1 VVGHWAPR
9 AARRQLS
16 GGDVRA
22 PRASL
27 TVYTEIVTALTA
39 DHVAR
44 SLGSSHIL
52 KDVSLTIDLGERV
65 GLIGANGSGKSTLA
79 RILAGIEPP
88 DSGVVARRR
97 GLRTMLLAQEPELDD
112 AMTVFQAAESG
123 LSHWRD
129 ATLRFEALAHL
140 LEQDSSD
147 RDALLHEQSELAT
160 LIETLGGWDPRH
172 RIQSFLDRLGLNRPN
187 DIVGNLSGGERR
199 RVALARLLVA
209 APDIAILDEPTNH
222 LDADTVAWL
231 EEWIM
236 REFQGAMMI
245 ITHDRYLLDR
255 AVTRIA
261 ELDLGMV
268 RSYPGRY
275 RDYLALRAERLAQ
288 EARVEARLVNT
299 MRREQEWLSRGP
311 AARTTKQQ
319 ARIQRAQELSETI
332 VSNRREVVKVNLEG
346 ALAKGG
352 KRILEFRG
360 VSLSLGGRQMFRDL
374 DLILTP
380 GERIGIVGPNG
391 AGKTSLLK
399 LVLGELAPTK
409 GEVVVGLNTKVAYF
423 DQTRGAVDLER
434 SVLEHFTAD
443 ADRVRVGDRWI
454 EPHAWLDRFGFDG
467 ARQRQKAA
475 MLSGGERARLA
486 LALLLRGEANLIL
499 MDEPT
504 NDLDLATLGVL
515 EEFLLDWPGTAL
527 VVSHD
532 RYFLDQVATSI
543 LSFEGDGEVVH
554 DRGDW
559 DAHREA
565 RDARRDARKAAARG
579 PARNADLRR
588 TTSPDLKVV
597 KSLSPPEL
605 KELEGLPAKI
615 DEAEAEVL
623 RIEALLADPALYAGG
638 AVDAVNAAM
647 ASGEAARKRVEA
659 LMARWEALELR
670 RAPR

>member
-1 VVGHWAPR
+1 
-9 AARRQLS
+9 
-16 GGDVRA
+16 
-22 PRASL
+22 
-27 TVYTEIVTALTA
+27 VTALTA

-79 RILAGIEPP
+79 RILAGLEAP
-88 DSGVVARRR
+88 DAGTVARRR
-97 GLRTMLLAQEPELDD
+97 GLRTMLLSQEPELDP
-112 AMTVFQAAESG
+112 AMTVFEAAESG

-129 ATLRFEALAHL
+129 ATLRYEAIAQLI
-140 LEQDSSD
+140 EQASSD
-147 RDALLHEQSELAT
+147 RDALLHEQSELASV
-160 LIETLGGWDPRH
+160 IENLGGWDPRH
-172 RIQSFLDRLGLNRPN
+172 RIQSFLDRLGLTRPG
-187 DIVGNLSGGERR
+187 DIVANLSGGERR
-199 RVALARLLVA
+199 RVALARLLIA
-209 APDIAILDEPTNH
+209 APDIAVLDEPTNH
-222 LDADTVAWL
+222 LDADTVGWL
-231 EEWIM
+231 EDWIM
-236 REFQGAMMI
+236 REFRGAMMI

-255 AVTRIA
+255 AVTRIV
-261 ELDLGMV
+261 ELDLGSV

-299 MRREQEWLSRGP
+299 MRREQEWLARGP

-332 VSNRREVVKVNLEG
+332 VSGRRDVVKVNLEG
-346 ALAKGG
+346 AVAKGG

-360 VSLSLGGRQMFRDL
+360 AGLTLGGREMFRDL

-399 LVLGELAPTK
+399 MVLGELAPTK
-409 GEVVVGLNTKVAYF
+409 GEVVVGLNTKIAYF
-423 DQTRGAVDLER
+423 DQTRGAVDLDL
-434 SVLEHFTAD
+434 SVLDHFTAD
-443 ADRVRVGDRWI
+443 SDRVRVGDRWI

-504 NDLDLATLGVL
+504 NDLDLATLAVL

-565 RDARRDARKAAARG
+565 RDQRREARKAASRG
-579 PARNADLRR
+579 PARGADQRR
-588 TTSPDLKVV
+588 TTSPDLKTV
-597 KSLSPPEL
+597 KPLSPPEL
-605 KELEGLPAKI
+605 KELEALPTKI
-615 DEAEAEVL
+615 DAAESEVL
-623 RIEALLADPALYAGG
+623 RMEALLADPAFYAASAGDI
-638 AVDAVNAAM
+638 VTETMAA
-647 ASGEAARKRVEA
+647 AEAARRQVEA
-659 LMARWEALELR
+659 LMARWEVLELR
-670 RAPR
+670 RSTR

>member
-1 VVGHWAPR
+1 
-9 AARRQLS
+9 
-16 GGDVRA
+16 
-22 PRASL
+22 
-27 TVYTEIVTALTA
+27 VTALTA
-39 DHVAR
+39 DHVSR
-44 SLGSSHIL
+44 SLGSSQIL
-52 KDVSLTIDLGERV
+52 KDVSLTVDLGERV

-79 RILAGIEPP
+79 RILAGIEAP
-88 DSGVVARRR
+88 DGGTVSQRR
-97 GLRTMLLAQEPELDD
+97 GLRTMLLSQEPELDPE
-112 AMTVFQAAESG
+112 MTVFQAAESG

-129 ATLRFEALAHL
+129 ATLRFEAIAQLI
-140 LEQDSSD
+140 EQDTSD

-172 RIQSFLDRLGLNRPN
+172 RIQSFLDRLGLTRPG
-187 DIVGNLSGGERR
+187 DLVANLSGGERR

-231 EEWIM
+231 EDWIM
-236 REFQGAMMI
+236 REFRGAMII

-255 AVTRIA
+255 AVTRIV
-261 ELDLGMV
+261 ELDLGGV

-299 MRREQEWLSRGP
+299 MRREQDWLSRGP

-332 VSNRREVVKVNLEG
+332 VSGRREVVKVNLEG
-346 ALAKGG
+346 AVAKGG

-360 VSLSLGGRQMFRDL
+360 VSLSLGGREMFHDL

-380 GERIGIVGPNG
+380 GERIGVVGPNG

-399 LVLGELAPTK
+399 LILGELEPTK

-423 DQTRGAVDLER
+423 DQTRGSVDLNL
-434 SVLEHFTAD
+434 SVLDHFTGEG
-443 ADRVRVGDRWI
+443 DRVRVGDKWI

-504 NDLDLATLGVL
+504 NDLDLSTLAVL
-515 EEFLLDWPGTAL
+515 EEFLLDWPGTAI

-565 RDARRDARKAAARG
+565 RDQRREARKAAARG
-579 PARNADLRR
+579 PARNADMRR
-588 TTSPDLKVV
+588 TTSPDIKVV
-597 KSLSPPEL
+597 KALTPPEV
-605 KELEGLPAKI
+605 KELEALPTKI
-615 DEAEAEVL
+615 DAAESEVARL
-623 RIEALLADPALYAGG
+623 DALLASPGFYASSSRDM
-638 AVDAVNAAM
+638 VSETMAA
-647 ASGEAARKRVEA
+647 SDAARRQVEA

-670 RAPR
+670 RSSR

>member
-1 VVGHWAPR
+1 M
-9 AARRQLS
+9 
-16 GGDVRA
+16 
-22 PRASL
+22 
-27 TVYTEIVTALTA
+27 TALTA
-39 DHVAR
+39 DHVSR
-44 SLGSSHIL
+44 SLGSSQIL

-79 RILAGIEPP
+79 RILAGIEAP
-88 DSGVVARRR
+88 DGGTVAQRR
-97 GLRTMLLAQEPELDD
+97 GLRAMLLSQEPELDPT
-112 AMTVFQAAESG
+112 MTVFQAAESG
-123 LSHWRD
+123 LAHWRD
-129 ATLRFEALAHL
+129 ATLRFEAIAQLIEEA
-140 LEQDSSD
+140 SSD
-147 RDALLHEQSELAT
+147 REALLHEQSELAT
-160 LIETLGGWDPRH
+160 LIENLGGWDPRH

-187 DIVGNLSGGERR
+187 DLVATLSGGERR

-231 EEWIM
+231 EDWIM
-236 REFQGAMMI
+236 REFRGAMII

-255 AVTRIA
+255 AVTRIV
-261 ELDLGMV
+261 ELDLGAV

-299 MRREQEWLSRGP
+299 MRREQEWLARGP

-332 VSNRREVVKVNLEG
+332 VSGRRDVVKVNLEG
-346 ALAKGG
+346 AVAKGG

-360 VSLSLGGRQMFRDL
+360 VGLSLGGRVMFHDL

-399 LVLGELAPTK
+399 LVLGELEPTK

-423 DQTRGAVDLER
+423 DQTRGSVDLNL
-434 SVLEHFTAD
+434 SVLDHFTGES
-443 ADRVRVGDRWI
+443 DRVRVGDKWI

-504 NDLDLATLGVL
+504 NDLDLSTLAVL
-515 EEFLLDWPGTAL
+515 EEFLLDWPGTAI

-565 RDARRDARKAAARG
+565 RDQRREARKAAARG
-579 PARNADLRR
+579 PVRNADMRR
-588 TTSPDLKVV
+588 TTSPDIKVV
-597 KSLSPPEL
+597 KALTPPEV
-605 KELEGLPAKI
+605 KELEALPTKI
-615 DEAEAEVL
+615 DAAEAEVVRL
-623 RIEALLADPALYAGG
+623 DALLASPGFYASSSGD
-638 AVDAVNAAM
+638 VVTETMAA
-647 ASGEAARKRVEA
+647 SDAARRHVEA

-670 RAPR
+670 RSSR

>member
-1 VVGHWAPR
+1 M
-9 AARRQLS
+9 
-16 GGDVRA
+16 
-22 PRASL
+22 
-27 TVYTEIVTALTA
+27 
-39 DHVAR
+39 
-44 SLGSSHIL
+44 
-52 KDVSLTIDLGERV
+52 DLGERI

-79 RILAGIEPP
+79 RILAGIEGP
-88 DSGVVARRR
+88 DAGTVARRR
-97 GLRTMLLAQEPELDD
+97 GLRCMLLPQEPELDPTK
-112 AMTVFQAAESG
+112 TVFETAESG

-129 ATLRFEALAHL
+129 ATMRYEAIAHL
-140 LEQDSSD
+140 IEASDSD
-147 RDALLHEQSELAT
+147 RDALLNEQSELAS

-172 RIQSFLDRLGLNRPN
+172 RIQSFLDRLGLVRPG
-187 DIVGNLSGGERR
+187 DLVANLSGGERR

-222 LDADTVAWL
+222 LDADTVSWL
-231 EEWIM
+231 EEWIT
-236 REFQGAMMI
+236 REFRGAMMI

-255 AVTRIA
+255 AVTRIM

-275 RDYLALRAERLAQ
+275 RDYLTLRAERLAQ

-319 ARIQRAQELSETI
+319 ARIQRAHELSETI
-332 VSNRREVVKVNLEG
+332 VSNKRDVVKVNLEG
-346 ALAKGG
+346 AVARTG
-352 KRILEFRG
+352 KRILEMRKVG
-360 VSLSLGGRQMFRDL
+360 LTLGGREMFRDFE
-374 DLILTP
+374 LILTP
-380 GERIGIVGPNG
+380 GERVGIVGPNG

-399 LVLGELAPTK
+399 LILGELAPSS

-423 DQTRGAVDLER
+423 DQSRGAVDLER
-434 SVLEHFTAD
+434 SVLDHFTAD

-504 NDLDLATLGVL
+504 NDLDLSTLGVL
-515 EEFLLDWPGTAL
+515 EEFLLDWPGTAM

-543 LSFEGDGEVVH
+543 LSFEGDGEIVH

-565 RDARRDARKAAARG
+565 RDQRREARKAAARTAARHSDARRLTTPDARG
-579 PARNADLRR
+579 PKPL
-588 TTSPDLKVV
+588 T
-597 KSLSPPEL
+597 PPEL
-605 KELEGLPAKI
+605 KELEALPTKV
-615 DEAEAEVL
+615 DEAEAEVQRL
-623 RIEALLADPALYAGG
+623 DAVLADPGFYANGS
-638 AVDAVNAAM
+638 AVTETMAA
-647 ASGEAARKRVEA
+647 ADAARRQVEA
-659 LMARWEALELR
+659 LMARWEALEAR
-670 RAPR
+670 RPPR

>member
-1 VVGHWAPR
+1 VTAYWAPS
-9 AARRQLS
+9 AAPGQLS
-16 GGDVRA
+16 GGDVQA
-22 PRASL
+22 PEACG
-27 TVYTEIVTALTA
+27 TVYTDSVTALTA
-39 DHVAR
+39 DHVSR
-44 SLGSSHIL
+44 SLGSSQIL
-52 KDVSLTIDLGERV
+52 KDVSLTVDLGERV

-79 RILAGIEPP
+79 RILAGIEAP
-88 DSGVVARRR
+88 DGGTVSQRR
-97 GLRTMLLAQEPELDD
+97 GLRTMLLSQEPELDPE
-112 AMTVFQAAESG
+112 MTVFQAAESG
-123 LSHWRD
+123 LAHWRD
-129 ATLRFEALAHL
+129 ATLRFEAIAQLI
-140 LEQDSSD
+140 EQAPSD

-172 RIQSFLDRLGLNRPN
+172 RIQSFLDRLGLSRPG
-187 DIVGNLSGGERR
+187 DLVANLSGGERR

-231 EEWIM
+231 EDWIM
-236 REFQGAMMI
+236 REFRGAMII

-255 AVTRIA
+255 AVTRIV
-261 ELDLGMV
+261 ELDLGTV

-332 VSNRREVVKVNLEG
+332 VSGRRDVVKVNLEG
-346 ALAKGG
+346 AVAKGG

-360 VSLSLGGRQMFRDL
+360 VSLSLGGREMFHDL

-380 GERIGIVGPNG
+380 GERIGVVGPNG

-399 LVLGELAPTK
+399 LILGELTPTK

-423 DQTRGAVDLER
+423 DQTRGSVDLNL
-434 SVLEHFTAD
+434 SVLDHFTGEG
-443 ADRVRVGDRWI
+443 DRVRVGDKWI

-504 NDLDLATLGVL
+504 NDLDLSTLAVL
-515 EEFLLDWPGTAL
+515 EEFLLDWPGTAI

-565 RDARRDARKAAARG
+565 RDQRREARKAAARG
-579 PARNADLRR
+579 PARNADMRR
-588 TTSPDLKVV
+588 TTSPDIKVV
-597 KSLSPPEL
+597 KALTPPEV
-605 KELEGLPAKI
+605 KELEALPTKI
-615 DEAEAEVL
+615 DAAEAEVARL
-623 RIEALLADPALYAGG
+623 DALLASPGFYASSSRDM
-638 AVDAVNAAM
+638 VSETMAA
-647 ASGEAARKRVEA
+647 SDAARRQVEA
-659 LMARWEALELR
+659 LMTRWEALELR
-670 RAPR
+670 RSSR

>member
-1 VVGHWAPR
+1 M
-9 AARRQLS
+9 
-16 GGDVRA
+16 
-22 PRASL
+22 
-27 TVYTEIVTALTA
+27 TALTV

-44 SLGSSHIL
+44 HLGSSQIL

-79 RILAGIEPP
+79 RILAGVEPP
-88 DSGVVARRR
+88 DGGTVARRR
-97 GLRTMLLAQEPELDD
+97 GLRTMILSQEPELDET
-112 AMTVFQAAESG
+112 MTVFEAAESG
-123 LSHWRD
+123 LTHWRD
-129 ATLRFEALAHL
+129 ATLRFEAIAHL
-140 LEQDSSD
+140 IEQATPD

-172 RIQSFLDRLGLNRPN
+172 RIQSFLDRLGLTRPN
-187 DIVGNLSGGERR
+187 DVVGNLSGGERR

-222 LDADTVAWL
+222 LDADSVAWL

-236 REFQGAMMI
+236 REFRGAMMI

-255 AVTRIA
+255 AVTRIV
-261 ELDLGMV
+261 ELDLGAV
-268 RSYPGRY
+268 TSYPGRY
-275 RDYLALRAERLAQ
+275 RDYLALRAERLALESRI
-288 EARVEARLVNT
+288 EARRVNT
-299 MRREQEWLSRGP
+299 LRREQEWLARGP

-319 ARIQRAQELSETI
+319 ARIQRAHELSDVI
-332 VSNRREVVKVNLEG
+332 AGAKRDVVKINLEG
-346 ALAKGG
+346 ALARGG

-360 VSLSLGGRQMFRDL
+360 AGLTLGGRTMFHDL

-399 LVLGELAPTK
+399 LILGELAPTT

-423 DQTRGAVDLER
+423 DQTRGSVDLEKT
-434 SVLEHFTAD
+434 VLDHFTAD
-443 ADRVRVGDRWI
+443 SDRVRVGDRWI

-504 NDLDLATLGVL
+504 NDLDLATLAVL
-515 EEFLLDWPGTAL
+515 EDFLLDWPGTAL

-543 LSFEGDGEVVH
+543 LSFEGEGDVVH
-554 DRGDW
+554 DHGDW

-565 RDARRDARKAAARG
+565 RDQRREARKAAARG
-579 PARNADLRR
+579 PARTADARR
-588 TTSPDLKVV
+588 SASSELKAA
-597 KSLSPPEL
+597 KALTPPEV
-605 KELEGLPAKI
+605 KELESLPTKI
-615 DEAEAEVL
+615 DAAEAEVSRL
-623 RIEALLADPALYAGG
+623 EALLASADFYSASSG
-638 AVDAVNAAM
+638 DAVTVTLAA
-647 ASGEAARKRVEA
+647 ADTARQQVET
-659 LMARWEALELR
+659 LMARWEVLELC

>member
-1 VVGHWAPR
+1 M
-9 AARRQLS
+9 
-16 GGDVRA
+16 
-22 PRASL
+22 
-27 TVYTEIVTALTA
+27 TALTV

-44 SLGSSHIL
+44 HLGSSQIL

-79 RILAGIEPP
+79 RILAGVEPP
-88 DSGVVARRR
+88 DGGTVARRR
-97 GLRTMLLAQEPELDD
+97 GLRTMILSQEPELDD
-112 AMTVFQAAESG
+112 TMTVFQAAESG
-123 LSHWRD
+123 LTHWRD
-129 ATLRFEALAHL
+129 ATLRFEAIAHL
-140 LEQDSSD
+140 LEQATSD
-147 RDALLHEQSELAT
+147 QDALLHEQSELAT

-172 RIQSFLDRLGLNRPN
+172 RIQSFLDRLGLTRPN
-187 DIVGNLSGGERR
+187 DVVGNLSGGERR

-222 LDADTVAWL
+222 LDADSVAWL

-236 REFQGAMMI
+236 REFRGAMMI

-255 AVTRIA
+255 AVTRIV
-261 ELDLGMV
+261 ELDLGAV
-268 RSYPGRY
+268 TSYPGRY
-275 RDYLALRAERLAQ
+275 RDYLALRAERLALESRI
-288 EARVEARLVNT
+288 EARRVNT
-299 MRREQEWLSRGP
+299 LRREQEWLARGP

-319 ARIQRAQELSETI
+319 ARIQRAQELSDVI
-332 VSNRREVVKVNLEG
+332 VGAKRDVVKVNLEG

-360 VSLSLGGRQMFRDL
+360 TGLTLGGRTMFHDL

-399 LVLGELAPTK
+399 LILGELAPTK

-423 DQTRGAVDLER
+423 DQTRGSVDLEK
-434 SVLEHFTAD
+434 SVLDHFTAD
-443 ADRVRVGDRWI
+443 SDRVRVGDRWI

-504 NDLDLATLGVL
+504 NDLDLATLAVL

-543 LSFEGDGEVVH
+543 LSFEGEGEVVH

-565 RDARRDARKAAARG
+565 RDQRREARKAAARG
-579 PARNADLRR
+579 PVRTADVRR
-588 TTSPDLKVV
+588 TTSPELKAA
-597 KSLSPPEL
+597 KALTPPET
-605 KELEGLPAKI
+605 KELEALPAKI
-615 DEAEAEVL
+615 DAAEAEVSRL
-623 RIEALLADPALYAGG
+623 EALLASPDFYATSSG
-638 AVDAVNAAM
+638 DAVTVAL
-647 ASGEAARKRVEA
+647 ASADAARRQVEA
-659 LMARWEALELR
+659 LMARWEVLELR

>member
-1 VVGHWAPR
+1 M
-9 AARRQLS
+9 
-16 GGDVRA
+16 
-22 PRASL
+22 
-27 TVYTEIVTALTA
+27 TALTA
-39 DHVAR
+39 DHVSR
-44 SLGSSHIL
+44 SLGSSQIL
-52 KDVSLTIDLGERV
+52 KDVSLTVDLGERV

-79 RILAGIEPP
+79 RILAGIEAP
-88 DSGVVARRR
+88 DGGTVSQRR
-97 GLRTMLLAQEPELDD
+97 GLRTMLLSQEPELDPE
-112 AMTVFQAAESG
+112 MTVFQAAESG
-123 LSHWRD
+123 LAHWRD
-129 ATLRFEALAHL
+129 ATLRFEAIAQLI
-140 LEQDSSD
+140 EQDTSD

-172 RIQSFLDRLGLNRPN
+172 RIQSFLDRLGLTRPN
-187 DIVGNLSGGERR
+187 DLVATLSGGERR

-231 EEWIM
+231 EDWIM
-236 REFQGAMMI
+236 REFRGAMII

-255 AVTRIA
+255 AVTRIV
-261 ELDLGMV
+261 ELDLGGV

-332 VSNRREVVKVNLEG
+332 VSGRRDVVKVNLEG
-346 ALAKGG
+346 AVAKGG

-360 VSLSLGGRQMFRDL
+360 VSLSLGGREMFHDL

-380 GERIGIVGPNG
+380 GERIGVVGPNG

-399 LVLGELAPTK
+399 LILGELEPTK

-423 DQTRGAVDLER
+423 DQTRGSVDLNL
-434 SVLEHFTAD
+434 SVLDHFTGEG
-443 ADRVRVGDRWI
+443 DRVRVGDKWI

-504 NDLDLATLGVL
+504 NDLDLSTLAVL
-515 EEFLLDWPGTAL
+515 EEFLLDWPGTAI

-559 DAHREA
+559 DSHREA
-565 RDARRDARKAAARG
+565 RDQRREARKAAARG
-579 PARNADLRR
+579 PARNADMRR
-588 TTSPDLKVV
+588 TTSPDIKVV
-597 KSLSPPEL
+597 KALTPPEV
-605 KELEGLPAKI
+605 KELEALPTKI
-615 DEAEAEVL
+615 DAAESEVARL
-623 RIEALLADPALYAGG
+623 DALLASPGFYASSSRDM
-638 AVDAVNAAM
+638 VSETMAA
-647 ASGEAARKRVEA
+647 SDAARRQVEA

-670 RAPR
+670 RSSR

>member
-1 VVGHWAPR
+1 
-9 AARRQLS
+9 
-16 GGDVRA
+16 
-22 PRASL
+22 
-27 TVYTEIVTALTA
+27 VTALTA

-79 RILAGIEPP
+79 RILAGLEAP
-88 DSGVVARRR
+88 DAGTVARRR
-97 GLRTMLLAQEPELDD
+97 GLRTMLLSQEPELDP
-112 AMTVFQAAESG
+112 AMTVFEAAESG

-129 ATLRFEALAHL
+129 ATLRYEAIAQLI
-140 LEQDSSD
+140 EQASSD
-147 RDALLHEQSELAT
+147 RDALLHEQSELASV
-160 LIETLGGWDPRH
+160 IENLGGWDPRH
-172 RIQSFLDRLGLNRPN
+172 RIQSFLDRLGLTRPG
-187 DIVGNLSGGERR
+187 DVVANLSGGERR
-199 RVALARLLVA
+199 RVALARLLIA

-222 LDADTVAWL
+222 LDADTVGWL
-231 EEWIM
+231 EDWIM
-236 REFQGAMMI
+236 REFRGAMMI

-255 AVTRIA
+255 AVTRIV
-261 ELDLGMV
+261 ELDLGSV

-299 MRREQEWLSRGP
+299 MRREQEWLARGP

-332 VSNRREVVKVNLEG
+332 VSGRRDVVKVNLEG
-346 ALAKGG
+346 AVAKGG

-360 VSLSLGGRQMFRDL
+360 AGLTLGGREMFRDL

-409 GEVVVGLNTKVAYF
+409 GEVVVGLNTKIAYF
-423 DQTRGAVDLER
+423 DQTRGAVDLDL
-434 SVLEHFTAD
+434 SVLDHFTAD
-443 ADRVRVGDRWI
+443 SDRVRVGDRWI

-504 NDLDLATLGVL
+504 NDLDLATLAVL

-565 RDARRDARKAAARG
+565 RDQRREARKAASRG
-579 PARNADLRR
+579 PARGADQRR
-588 TTSPDLKVV
+588 TTSPDLKTV
-597 KSLSPPEL
+597 KPLSPPEL
-605 KELEGLPAKI
+605 KELEALPTKI
-615 DEAEAEVL
+615 DAAESEVL
-623 RIEALLADPALYAGG
+623 RMEALLADPAFYAASAGDI
-638 AVDAVNAAM
+638 VTETMAA
-647 ASGEAARKRVEA
+647 AEAARRQVEA
-659 LMARWEALELR
+659 LMARWEVLELR
-670 RAPR
+670 RSTR

>member
-1 VVGHWAPR
+1 M
-9 AARRQLS
+9 
-16 GGDVRA
+16 
-22 PRASL
+22 
-27 TVYTEIVTALTA
+27 TALTA
-39 DHVAR
+39 DHVSR
-44 SLGSSHIL
+44 SLGSSQIL
-52 KDVSLTIDLGERV
+52 KDVSLTVDLGERV

-79 RILAGIEPP
+79 RILAGIEAP
-88 DSGVVARRR
+88 DGGTVSQRR
-97 GLRTMLLAQEPELDD
+97 GLRTMLLSQEPELDPE
-112 AMTVFQAAESG
+112 MTVFQAAESG
-123 LSHWRD
+123 LAHWRD
-129 ATLRFEALAHL
+129 ATLRFEAIAQLI
-140 LEQDSSD
+140 EQDTSD

-172 RIQSFLDRLGLNRPN
+172 RIQSFLDRLGLTRPG
-187 DIVGNLSGGERR
+187 DLVATLSGGERR

-231 EEWIM
+231 EDWIM
-236 REFQGAMMI
+236 REFRGAMII

-255 AVTRIA
+255 AVTRIV
-261 ELDLGMV
+261 ELDLGGV

-332 VSNRREVVKVNLEG
+332 VSGRRDVVKVNLEG
-346 ALAKGG
+346 AVAKGG

-360 VSLSLGGRQMFRDL
+360 VSLSLGGREMFHDL

-380 GERIGIVGPNG
+380 GVRIGVVGPNG

-399 LVLGELAPTK
+399 LILGELEPTK

-423 DQTRGAVDLER
+423 DQTRGSVDLNL
-434 SVLEHFTAD
+434 SVLDHFTGEG
-443 ADRVRVGDRWI
+443 DRVRVGDKWI

-504 NDLDLATLGVL
+504 NDLDLSTLAVL
-515 EEFLLDWPGTAL
+515 EEFLLDWPGTAI

-565 RDARRDARKAAARG
+565 RDQRREARKAAARG
-579 PARNADLRR
+579 PARNADMRR
-588 TTSPDLKVV
+588 TTSPDIKVV
-597 KSLSPPEL
+597 KALTPPEV
-605 KELEGLPAKI
+605 KELEALPTKI
-615 DEAEAEVL
+615 DAAEAEVARL
-623 RIEALLADPALYAGG
+623 DALLASPGFYASSSRDM
-638 AVDAVNAAM
+638 VSETMAA
-647 ASGEAARKRVEA
+647 SDAARRQVEA

-670 RAPR
+670 RSSR

>member
-1 VVGHWAPR
+1 M
-9 AARRQLS
+9 
-16 GGDVRA
+16 
-22 PRASL
+22 
-27 TVYTEIVTALTA
+27 TALTA
-39 DHVAR
+39 DHVSR
-44 SLGSSHIL
+44 SLGSSQIL
-52 KDVSLTIDLGERV
+52 KDVSLTVDLGERV

-79 RILAGIEPP
+79 RILAGIEAP
-88 DSGVVARRR
+88 DGGTVSQRR
-97 GLRTMLLAQEPELDD
+97 GLRTMLLSQEPELDPE
-112 AMTVFQAAESG
+112 MTVFQAAESG
-123 LSHWRD
+123 LAHWRD
-129 ATLRFEALAHL
+129 ATLRFEAIAQLI
-140 LEQDSSD
+140 EQDTSD

-172 RIQSFLDRLGLNRPN
+172 RIQSFLDRLGLTRPN
-187 DIVGNLSGGERR
+187 DLVATLSGGERR

-231 EEWIM
+231 EDWIM
-236 REFQGAMMI
+236 REFRGAMII

-255 AVTRIA
+255 AVTRIV
-261 ELDLGMV
+261 ELDLGGV

-332 VSNRREVVKVNLEG
+332 VSGRRDVVKVNLEG
-346 ALAKGG
+346 AVAKGG

-360 VSLSLGGRQMFRDL
+360 VSLSLGGREMFHDL

-380 GERIGIVGPNG
+380 GERIGVVGPNG

-399 LVLGELAPTK
+399 LILGELEPTK

-423 DQTRGAVDLER
+423 DQTRGSVDLDL
-434 SVLEHFTAD
+434 SVLDHFTGEG
-443 ADRVRVGDRWI
+443 DRVRVGDKWI

-504 NDLDLATLGVL
+504 NDLDLSTLAVL
-515 EEFLLDWPGTAL
+515 EEFLLDWPGTAI

-565 RDARRDARKAAARG
+565 RDQRREARKAAARG
-579 PARNADLRR
+579 PARNADMRR
-588 TTSPDLKVV
+588 TTSPDIKVV
-597 KSLSPPEL
+597 KALTPPEV
-605 KELEGLPAKI
+605 KELEALPTKI
-615 DEAEAEVL
+615 DAAESEVARL
-623 RIEALLADPALYAGG
+623 DALLASPGFYASSSRDM
-638 AVDAVNAAM
+638 VSETMAA
-647 ASGEAARKRVEA
+647 SDAARRQVEA

-670 RAPR
+670 RSSR

>member
-1 VVGHWAPR
+1 M
-9 AARRQLS
+9 
-16 GGDVRA
+16 
-22 PRASL
+22 
-27 TVYTEIVTALTA
+27 TALTA
-39 DHVAR
+39 DHVSR
-44 SLGSSHIL
+44 SLGSSQIL
-52 KDVSLTIDLGERV
+52 KDVSLTVDLGERV

-79 RILAGIEPP
+79 RILAGIEAP
-88 DSGVVARRR
+88 DGGTVSQRR
-97 GLRTMLLAQEPELDD
+97 GLRTMLLSQEPELDPE
-112 AMTVFQAAESG
+112 MTVFQAAESG
-123 LSHWRD
+123 LAHWRD
-129 ATLRFEALAHL
+129 ATLRFEAIAQLI
-140 LEQDSSD
+140 EQDTSD

-172 RIQSFLDRLGLNRPN
+172 RIQSFLDRLGLTRPN
-187 DIVGNLSGGERR
+187 DLVATLSGGERR

-231 EEWIM
+231 EDWIM
-236 REFQGAMMI
+236 REFRGAMII

-255 AVTRIA
+255 AVTRIV
-261 ELDLGMV
+261 ELDLGGV

-275 RDYLALRAERLAQ
+275 RVYLALRAERLAQ

-332 VSNRREVVKVNLEG
+332 VSGRRDVVKVNLEG
-346 ALAKGG
+346 AVAKGG

-360 VSLSLGGRQMFRDL
+360 VSLSLGGREMFHDL

-380 GERIGIVGPNG
+380 GVRIGVVGPNG

-399 LVLGELAPTK
+399 LILGELEPTK

-423 DQTRGAVDLER
+423 DQTRGSVDLNL
-434 SVLEHFTAD
+434 SVLDHFTGEG
-443 ADRVRVGDRWI
+443 DRVRVGDKWI

-504 NDLDLATLGVL
+504 NDLDLSTLAVL
-515 EEFLLDWPGTAL
+515 EEFLLDWPGTAI

-565 RDARRDARKAAARG
+565 RDQRREARKAAARG
-579 PARNADLRR
+579 PARNADMRR
-588 TTSPDLKVV
+588 TTSPDIKVV
-597 KSLSPPEL
+597 KALTPPEV
-605 KELEGLPAKI
+605 KELEALPTKI
-615 DEAEAEVL
+615 DAAESEVARL
-623 RIEALLADPALYAGG
+623 DALLASPGFYASSSRDM
-638 AVDAVNAAM
+638 VSETMAA
-647 ASGEAARKRVEA
+647 SDAARRQVEA

-670 RAPR
+670 RSSR

>member
-1 VVGHWAPR
+1 M
-9 AARRQLS
+9 
-16 GGDVRA
+16 
-22 PRASL
+22 
-27 TVYTEIVTALTA
+27 TALTV

-44 SLGSSHIL
+44 HLGSSQIL

-79 RILAGIEPP
+79 RILAGVEPP
-88 DSGVVARRR
+88 DGGTVARRR
-97 GLRTMLLAQEPELDD
+97 GLRTMILSQEPELDD
-112 AMTVFQAAESG
+112 TMTVFQAAESG
-123 LSHWRD
+123 LTHWRD
-129 ATLRFEALAHL
+129 ATLRFEAIAHL
-140 LEQDSSD
+140 IEQATPD

-172 RIQSFLDRLGLNRPN
+172 RIQSFLDRLGLTRPN
-187 DIVGNLSGGERR
+187 DVVGNLSGGERR

-222 LDADTVAWL
+222 LDADSVAWL

-236 REFQGAMMI
+236 REFRGAMMI

-255 AVTRIA
+255 AVTRIV
-261 ELDLGMV
+261 ELDLGAV
-268 RSYPGRY
+268 TSYPGRY
-275 RDYLALRAERLAQ
+275 RDYLALRAERLALESRI
-288 EARVEARLVNT
+288 EARRVNT
-299 MRREQEWLSRGP
+299 LRREQEWLARGP

-319 ARIQRAQELSETI
+319 ARIQRAHELSDVI
-332 VSNRREVVKVNLEG
+332 AGAKRDVVKINLEG
-346 ALAKGG
+346 ALARGG

-360 VSLSLGGRQMFRDL
+360 AGLTLGGRTMFHDL

-399 LVLGELAPTK
+399 LILGELAPTT

-423 DQTRGAVDLER
+423 DQTRGSVDLEKT
-434 SVLEHFTAD
+434 VLDHFTAD
-443 ADRVRVGDRWI
+443 SDRVRVGDRWI

-504 NDLDLATLGVL
+504 NDLDLATLAVL
-515 EEFLLDWPGTAL
+515 EDFLLDWPGTAL

-543 LSFEGDGEVVH
+543 LSFEGEGDVVH
-554 DRGDW
+554 DHGDW

-565 RDARRDARKAAARG
+565 RDQRREARKAAARG
-579 PARNADLRR
+579 PARTADARR
-588 TTSPDLKVV
+588 SASSELKAA
-597 KSLSPPEL
+597 KALTPPEV
-605 KELEGLPAKI
+605 KELESLPTKI
-615 DEAEAEVL
+615 DAAEAEVSRL
-623 RIEALLADPALYAGG
+623 EALLASADFYSASSG
-638 AVDAVNAAM
+638 DAVTVTLAA
-647 ASGEAARKRVEA
+647 ADTARQQVET
-659 LMARWEALELR
+659 LMARWEVLELR

>member
-1 VVGHWAPR
+1 M
-9 AARRQLS
+9 
-16 GGDVRA
+16 
-22 PRASL
+22 
-27 TVYTEIVTALTA
+27 TALTV

-44 SLGSSHIL
+44 HLGSSQIL

-79 RILAGIEPP
+79 RILAGVEPP
-88 DSGVVARRR
+88 DGGTVARRR
-97 GLRTMLLAQEPELDD
+97 GLRTMILSQEPELDET
-112 AMTVFQAAESG
+112 MTVFEAAESG
-123 LSHWRD
+123 LTHWRD
-129 ATLRFEALAHL
+129 ATLRFEAIAHL
-140 LEQDSSD
+140 IEQATPD

-172 RIQSFLDRLGLNRPN
+172 RIQSFLDRLGLTRPN
-187 DIVGNLSGGERR
+187 DVVGNLSGGERR

-222 LDADTVAWL
+222 LDADSVAWL

-236 REFQGAMMI
+236 REFRGAMMI

-255 AVTRIA
+255 AVTRIV
-261 ELDLGMV
+261 ELDLGAV
-268 RSYPGRY
+268 TSYPGRY
-275 RDYLALRAERLAQ
+275 RDYLALRAERLALESRI
-288 EARVEARLVNT
+288 EARRVNT
-299 MRREQEWLSRGP
+299 LRREQEWLARGP

-319 ARIQRAQELSETI
+319 ARIQRAHELSDVI
-332 VSNRREVVKVNLEG
+332 AGAKRDVVKINLEG
-346 ALAKGG
+346 ALARGG

-360 VSLSLGGRQMFRDL
+360 AGLTLGGRTMFHDL

-399 LVLGELAPTK
+399 LILGELAPTT

-423 DQTRGAVDLER
+423 DQTRGSVDLEKT
-434 SVLEHFTAD
+434 VLDHFTAD
-443 ADRVRVGDRWI
+443 SDRVRVGDRWI

-504 NDLDLATLGVL
+504 NDLDLATLAVL
-515 EEFLLDWPGTAL
+515 EDFLLDWPGTAL

-543 LSFEGDGEVVH
+543 LSFEGEGDVVH
-554 DRGDW
+554 DHGDW

-565 RDARRDARKAAARG
+565 RDQRREARKAAARG
-579 PARNADLRR
+579 PARTADARR
-588 TTSPDLKVV
+588 SASSELKAA
-597 KSLSPPEL
+597 KALTPPEV
-605 KELEGLPAKI
+605 KELESLPTKI
-615 DEAEAEVL
+615 DAAEAEVSRL
-623 RIEALLADPALYAGG
+623 EALLASADFYSASSG
-638 AVDAVNAAM
+638 DAVTVTLAA
-647 ASGEAARKRVEA
+647 ADTARQQVET
-659 LMARWEALELR
+659 LMARWEVLELR

>member
-1 VVGHWAPR
+1 M
-9 AARRQLS
+9 
-16 GGDVRA
+16 
-22 PRASL
+22 
-27 TVYTEIVTALTA
+27 TALTA
-39 DHVAR
+39 DHVSR
-44 SLGSSHIL
+44 SLGSSQIL
-52 KDVSLTIDLGERV
+52 KDVSLTVDLGERV

-79 RILAGIEPP
+79 RILAGIEAP
-88 DSGVVARRR
+88 DGGTVSQRR
-97 GLRTMLLAQEPELDD
+97 GLRTMLLSQEPELDPE
-112 AMTVFQAAESG
+112 MTVFQAAESG
-123 LSHWRD
+123 LAHWRD
-129 ATLRFEALAHL
+129 ATLRFEAIAQLI
-140 LEQDSSD
+140 EQAPSD

-172 RIQSFLDRLGLNRPN
+172 RIQSFLDRLGLTRPN
-187 DIVGNLSGGERR
+187 DLVATLSGGERR

-231 EEWIM
+231 EDWIM
-236 REFQGAMMI
+236 REFRGAMII

-255 AVTRIA
+255 AVTRIV
-261 ELDLGMV
+261 ELDLGGV

-332 VSNRREVVKVNLEG
+332 VSGRRDVVKVNLEG
-346 ALAKGG
+346 AVAKGG

-360 VSLSLGGRQMFRDL
+360 VSLSLGGREMFRDL

-380 GERIGIVGPNG
+380 GERIGVVGPNG

-399 LVLGELAPTK
+399 LILGELEPTK

-423 DQTRGAVDLER
+423 DQTRGSVDLNL
-434 SVLEHFTAD
+434 SVLDHFTGEG
-443 ADRVRVGDRWI
+443 DRVRVGDKWI

-504 NDLDLATLGVL
+504 NDLDLSTLAVL
-515 EEFLLDWPGTAL
+515 EEFLLDWPGTAI

-565 RDARRDARKAAARG
+565 RDQRREARKAAARG
-579 PARNADLRR
+579 PVRNADMRR
-588 TTSPDLKVV
+588 TTSPDIKVV
-597 KSLSPPEL
+597 KALTPPEV
-605 KELEGLPAKI
+605 KELEALPTKI
-615 DEAEAEVL
+615 DAAEAEVARL
-623 RIEALLADPALYAGG
+623 DALLASPGFYASSSRDM
-638 AVDAVNAAM
+638 VSETMAA
-647 ASGEAARKRVEA
+647 SDVARRQVEA

-670 RAPR
+670 RSSR

>member
-1 VVGHWAPR
+1 M
-9 AARRQLS
+9 
-16 GGDVRA
+16 
-22 PRASL
+22 
-27 TVYTEIVTALTA
+27 TALTA

-79 RILAGIEPP
+79 RILAGIEAP
-88 DSGVVARRR
+88 DSGTVARRR
-97 GLRTMLLAQEPELDD
+97 GLRTMLLSQEPELDD
-112 AMTVFQAAESG
+112 TMTVFQAAESG
-123 LSHWRD
+123 LAHWRD

-172 RIQSFLDRLGLNRPN
+172 RIQSFLDRLGLVRPN
-187 DIVGNLSGGERR
+187 DIVANLSGGERR

-231 EEWIM
+231 EDWIM

-261 ELDLGMV
+261 ELDLGMI

-275 RDYLALRAERLAQ
+275 RDYLTLRAERLAQ

-299 MRREQEWLSRGP
+299 MRREQEWLARGP

-332 VSNRREVVKVNLEG
+332 VSGRRDVVKVNLEG

-360 VSLSLGGRQMFRDL
+360 AGLTLGGREMFHDL

-423 DQTRGAVDLER
+423 DQTRGAVDLEK

-504 NDLDLATLGVL
+504 NDLDLATLAVL
-515 EEFLLDWPGTAL
+515 EEFLLEWPGTAL

-543 LSFEGDGEVVH
+543 LSFEGEGEVVH

-565 RDARRDARKAAARG
+565 RDARRNARKAAARG
-579 PARNADLRR
+579 PARNVDLRR

-597 KSLSPPEL
+597 KPLSPVEL
-605 KELEGLPAKI
+605 KELEALPAKI
-615 DEAEAEVL
+615 DAAEAEVL
-623 RIEALLADPALYAGG
+623 RIEALLADPALYATG
-638 AVDAVNAAM
+638 AADAVTVAM
-647 ASGEAARKRVEA
+647 ASGDAARKQVEA

>member
-1 VVGHWAPR
+1 M
-9 AARRQLS
+9 
-16 GGDVRA
+16 
-22 PRASL
+22 
-27 TVYTEIVTALTA
+27 TALTA

-79 RILAGIEPP
+79 RILAGLEAP
-88 DSGVVARRR
+88 DAGTVARRR
-97 GLRTMLLAQEPELDD
+97 GLRTMLLSQEPELDP
-112 AMTVFQAAESG
+112 AMTVFEAAESG

-129 ATLRFEALAHL
+129 ATLRYEAIAQLI
-140 LEQDSSD
+140 EQASSD
-147 RDALLHEQSELAT
+147 RDALLHEQSELASV
-160 LIETLGGWDPRH
+160 IENLGGWDPRH
-172 RIQSFLDRLGLNRPN
+172 RIQSFLDRLGLTRPG
-187 DIVGNLSGGERR
+187 DVVANLSGGERR
-199 RVALARLLVA
+199 RVALARLLIA

-222 LDADTVAWL
+222 LDADTVGWL
-231 EEWIM
+231 EDWIM
-236 REFQGAMMI
+236 REFRGAMMI

-255 AVTRIA
+255 AVTRIV
-261 ELDLGMV
+261 ELDLGSV

-299 MRREQEWLSRGP
+299 MRREQEWLARGP

-332 VSNRREVVKVNLEG
+332 VSGRRDVVKVNLEG
-346 ALAKGG
+346 AVAKGG

-360 VSLSLGGRQMFRDL
+360 AGLTLGGREMFRDL

-409 GEVVVGLNTKVAYF
+409 GEVVVGLNTKIAYF
-423 DQTRGAVDLER
+423 DQTRGAVDLDL
-434 SVLEHFTAD
+434 SVLDHFTAD
-443 ADRVRVGDRWI
+443 SDRVRVGDRWI

-504 NDLDLATLGVL
+504 NDLDLATLAVL

-565 RDARRDARKAAARG
+565 RDQRREARKAASRG
-579 PARNADLRR
+579 PARGADQRR
-588 TTSPDLKVV
+588 TTSPDLKTV
-597 KSLSPPEL
+597 KPLSPPEL
-605 KELEGLPAKI
+605 KELEALPTKI
-615 DEAEAEVL
+615 DAAESEVL
-623 RIEALLADPALYAGG
+623 RMEALLADPAFYAASAGDI
-638 AVDAVNAAM
+638 VTETMAA
-647 ASGEAARKRVEA
+647 AEAARRQVEA
-659 LMARWEALELR
+659 LMARWEVLELR
-670 RAPR
+670 RSTR

>member
-1 VVGHWAPR
+1 M
-9 AARRQLS
+9 
-16 GGDVRA
+16 
-22 PRASL
+22 
-27 TVYTEIVTALTA
+27 TALTA

-79 RILAGIEPP
+79 RILAGLEAP
-88 DSGVVARRR
+88 DAGTVARRR
-97 GLRTMLLAQEPELDD
+97 GLRTMLLSQEPELDP
-112 AMTVFQAAESG
+112 AMTVFEAAESG

-129 ATLRFEALAHL
+129 ATLRYEAIAQLI
-140 LEQDSSD
+140 EQASSD
-147 RDALLHEQSELAT
+147 RDALLHEQSELASV
-160 LIETLGGWDPRH
+160 IENLGGWDPRH
-172 RIQSFLDRLGLNRPN
+172 RIQSFLDRLGLTRPG
-187 DIVGNLSGGERR
+187 DIVANLSGGERR
-199 RVALARLLVA
+199 RVALARLLIA
-209 APDIAILDEPTNH
+209 APDIAVLDEPTNH
-222 LDADTVAWL
+222 LDADTVGWL
-231 EEWIM
+231 EDWIM
-236 REFQGAMMI
+236 REFRGAMMI

-255 AVTRIA
+255 AVTRIV
-261 ELDLGMV
+261 ELDLGSV

-299 MRREQEWLSRGP
+299 MRREQEWLARGP

-332 VSNRREVVKVNLEG
+332 VSGRRDVVKVNLEG
-346 ALAKGG
+346 AVAKGG

-360 VSLSLGGRQMFRDL
+360 AGLTLGGREMFRDL

-399 LVLGELAPTK
+399 MVLGELAPTK
-409 GEVVVGLNTKVAYF
+409 GEVVVGLNTKIAYF
-423 DQTRGAVDLER
+423 DQTRGAVDLDL
-434 SVLEHFTAD
+434 SVLDHFTAD
-443 ADRVRVGDRWI
+443 SDRVRVGDRWI

-504 NDLDLATLGVL
+504 NDLDLATLAVL

-565 RDARRDARKAAARG
+565 RDQRREARKAASRG
-579 PARNADLRR
+579 PARGADQRR
-588 TTSPDLKVV
+588 TTSPDLKTV
-597 KSLSPPEL
+597 KPLSPPEL
-605 KELEGLPAKI
+605 KELEALPTKI
-615 DEAEAEVL
+615 DAAESEVL
-623 RIEALLADPALYAGG
+623 RMEALLADPAFYAASAGDI
-638 AVDAVNAAM
+638 VTETMAA
-647 ASGEAARKRVEA
+647 AEAARRQVEA
-659 LMARWEALELR
+659 LMARWEVLELR
-670 RAPR
+670 RSTR

>member
-1 VVGHWAPR
+1 M
-9 AARRQLS
+9 
-16 GGDVRA
+16 
-22 PRASL
+22 
-27 TVYTEIVTALTA
+27 TALTA
-39 DHVAR
+39 DHVSR
-44 SLGSSHIL
+44 SLGSSQIL
-52 KDVSLTIDLGERV
+52 KDVSLTVDLGERV

-79 RILAGIEPP
+79 RILAGIEAP
-88 DSGVVARRR
+88 DGGTVSQRR
-97 GLRTMLLAQEPELDD
+97 GLRTMLLSQEPELDPE
-112 AMTVFQAAESG
+112 MTVFQAAESG
-123 LSHWRD
+123 LAHWRD
-129 ATLRFEALAHL
+129 ATLRFEAIAQLI
-140 LEQDSSD
+140 EQATSD

-172 RIQSFLDRLGLNRPN
+172 RIQSFLDRLGLTRPN
-187 DIVGNLSGGERR
+187 DLVATLSGGERR

-231 EEWIM
+231 EDWIM
-236 REFQGAMMI
+236 REFRGAMII

-255 AVTRIA
+255 AVTRIV
-261 ELDLGMV
+261 ELDLGGV

-332 VSNRREVVKVNLEG
+332 VSGRRDVVKVNLEG
-346 ALAKGG
+346 AVAKGG

-360 VSLSLGGRQMFRDL
+360 VSLSLGGREMFHDL

-380 GERIGIVGPNG
+380 GERIGVVGPNG

-399 LVLGELAPTK
+399 LILGELEPTK

-423 DQTRGAVDLER
+423 DQTRGSVDLNL
-434 SVLEHFTAD
+434 SVLDHFTGEG
-443 ADRVRVGDRWI
+443 DRVRVGDKWI

-504 NDLDLATLGVL
+504 NDLDLSTLAVL
-515 EEFLLDWPGTAL
+515 EEFLLDWPGTAI

-565 RDARRDARKAAARG
+565 RDQRREARKAAARG
-579 PARNADLRR
+579 PARNADMRR
-588 TTSPDLKVV
+588 TTSPDIKVV
-597 KSLSPPEL
+597 KALTPPEV
-605 KELEGLPAKI
+605 KELEALPTKI
-615 DEAEAEVL
+615 DAAEAEVARL
-623 RIEALLADPALYAGG
+623 DALLASPGFYASSSRDM
-638 AVDAVNAAM
+638 VSETMAA
-647 ASGEAARKRVEA
+647 SDAARRQVEA

-670 RAPR
+670 RSSR

>member
-1 VVGHWAPR
+1 M
-9 AARRQLS
+9 
-16 GGDVRA
+16 
-22 PRASL
+22 
-27 TVYTEIVTALTA
+27 TALTA
-39 DHVAR
+39 DHVSR
-44 SLGSSHIL
+44 SLGSSQIL
-52 KDVSLTIDLGERV
+52 KDVSLTVDLGERV

-79 RILAGIEPP
+79 RILAGIEAP
-88 DSGVVARRR
+88 DGGTVSQRR
-97 GLRTMLLAQEPELDD
+97 GLRTMLLSQEPELDPE
-112 AMTVFQAAESG
+112 MTVFQAAESG
-123 LSHWRD
+123 LAHWRD
-129 ATLRFEALAHL
+129 ATLRFEAIAQLI
-140 LEQDSSD
+140 EQDTSD

-172 RIQSFLDRLGLNRPN
+172 RIQSFLDRLGLTRPN
-187 DIVGNLSGGERR
+187 DLVATLSGGERR

-231 EEWIM
+231 EDWIM
-236 REFQGAMMI
+236 REFRGAMII

-255 AVTRIA
+255 AVTRIV
-261 ELDLGMV
+261 ELDLGGV

-332 VSNRREVVKVNLEG
+332 VSGRRDVVKVNLEG
-346 ALAKGG
+346 AVAKGG

-360 VSLSLGGRQMFRDL
+360 VSLSLGGREMFHDL

-380 GERIGIVGPNG
+380 GVRIGVVGPNG

-399 LVLGELAPTK
+399 LILGELEPTK

-423 DQTRGAVDLER
+423 DQTRGSVDLNL
-434 SVLEHFTAD
+434 SVLDHFTGEG
-443 ADRVRVGDRWI
+443 DRVRVGDKWI

-504 NDLDLATLGVL
+504 NDLDLSTLAVL
-515 EEFLLDWPGTAL
+515 EEFLLDWPGTAI

-565 RDARRDARKAAARG
+565 RDQRREARKAAARG
-579 PARNADLRR
+579 PARNADMRR
-588 TTSPDLKVV
+588 TTSPDIKVV
-597 KSLSPPEL
+597 KALTPPEV
-605 KELEGLPAKI
+605 KELEALPTKI
-615 DEAEAEVL
+615 DAAESEVARL
-623 RIEALLADPALYAGG
+623 DALLASPGFYASSSRDM
-638 AVDAVNAAM
+638 VSETMAA
-647 ASGEAARKRVEA
+647 SDAARRQVEA

-670 RAPR
+670 RSSR

>member
-1 VVGHWAPR
+1 M
-9 AARRQLS
+9 
-16 GGDVRA
+16 
-22 PRASL
+22 
-27 TVYTEIVTALTA
+27 TALTA
-39 DHVAR
+39 DHVSR
-44 SLGSSHIL
+44 SLGSSQIL
-52 KDVSLTIDLGERV
+52 KDVSLTVDLGERV

-79 RILAGIEPP
+79 RILAGIEAP
-88 DSGVVARRR
+88 DGGTVSQRR
-97 GLRTMLLAQEPELDD
+97 GLRTMLLSQEPELDPE
-112 AMTVFQAAESG
+112 MTVFQAAESG
-123 LSHWRD
+123 LAHWRD
-129 ATLRFEALAHL
+129 ATLRFEAIAQLI
-140 LEQDSSD
+140 EQDTSD

-172 RIQSFLDRLGLNRPN
+172 RIQSFLDRLGLTRPN
-187 DIVGNLSGGERR
+187 DLVATLSGGERR

-231 EEWIM
+231 EDWIM
-236 REFQGAMMI
+236 REFRGAMII

-255 AVTRIA
+255 AVTRIV
-261 ELDLGMV
+261 ELDLGGV

-332 VSNRREVVKVNLEG
+332 VSGRRDVVKVNLEG
-346 ALAKGG
+346 AVAKGG

-360 VSLSLGGRQMFRDL
+360 VSLSLGGREMFHDL

-380 GERIGIVGPNG
+380 GVRIGVVGPNG

-399 LVLGELAPTK
+399 LILGELEPTK

-423 DQTRGAVDLER
+423 DQTRGSVDLNL
-434 SVLEHFTAD
+434 SVLDHFTGEG
-443 ADRVRVGDRWI
+443 DRVRVGDKWI

-504 NDLDLATLGVL
+504 NDLDLSTLGVL
-515 EEFLLDWPGTAL
+515 EEFLLDWPGTAM

-565 RDARRDARKAAARG
+565 RDQRREARKAAARG
-579 PARNADLRR
+579 PARNADMRR
-588 TTSPDLKVV
+588 TTSPDIKVV
-597 KSLSPPEL
+597 KALTPPEV
-605 KELEGLPAKI
+605 KELEALPTKI
-615 DEAEAEVL
+615 DAAESEVARL
-623 RIEALLADPALYAGG
+623 DALLASPGFYASSSRDM
-638 AVDAVNAAM
+638 VSETMAA
-647 ASGEAARKRVEA
+647 SDAARRQVEA

-670 RAPR
+670 RSSR

>member
-1 VVGHWAPR
+1 M
-9 AARRQLS
+9 
-16 GGDVRA
+16 
-22 PRASL
+22 
-27 TVYTEIVTALTA
+27 TALTA
-39 DHVAR
+39 DHVSR
-44 SLGSSHIL
+44 SLGSSQIL
-52 KDVSLTIDLGERV
+52 KDVSLTVDLGERV

-79 RILAGIEPP
+79 RILAGIEAP
-88 DSGVVARRR
+88 DGGTVSQRR
-97 GLRTMLLAQEPELDD
+97 GLRTMLLSQEPELDPE
-112 AMTVFQAAESG
+112 MTVFQAAESG
-123 LSHWRD
+123 LAHWRD
-129 ATLRFEALAHL
+129 ATLRFEAIAQLI
-140 LEQDSSD
+140 EQDTSD

-172 RIQSFLDRLGLNRPN
+172 RIQSFLDRLGLTRPN
-187 DIVGNLSGGERR
+187 DLVATLSGGERR

-231 EEWIM
+231 EDWIM
-236 REFQGAMMI
+236 REFRGAMII

-255 AVTRIA
+255 AVTRIV
-261 ELDLGMV
+261 ELDLGGV

-332 VSNRREVVKVNLEG
+332 VSGRRDVVKVNLEG
-346 ALAKGG
+346 AVAKGG

-360 VSLSLGGRQMFRDL
+360 VSLSLGGREMFHDL

-380 GERIGIVGPNG
+380 GERIGVVGPNG

-399 LVLGELAPTK
+399 LILGELEPTK

-423 DQTRGAVDLER
+423 DQTRGSVDLNL
-434 SVLEHFTAD
+434 SVLDHFTGEG
-443 ADRVRVGDRWI
+443 DRVRVGDKWI

-504 NDLDLATLGVL
+504 NDLDLSTLAVL
-515 EEFLLDWPGTAL
+515 EEFLLDWPGTAI

-565 RDARRDARKAAARG
+565 RDQRREARKAAARG
-579 PARNADLRR
+579 PARNADMRR
-588 TTSPDLKVV
+588 TTSPDIKVV
-597 KSLSPPEL
+597 KALTPPEV
-605 KELEGLPAKI
+605 KELEALPTKI
-615 DEAEAEVL
+615 DAAESEVARL
-623 RIEALLADPALYAGG
+623 DALLASPGFYASSSRDM
-638 AVDAVNAAM
+638 VSETMAA
-647 ASGEAARKRVEA
+647 SDAARRQVEA

-670 RAPR
+670 RSSR